1 VEGVDRGAVAGR
13 YRNVHGTVEPAFA
26 ADPKI
31 RLAICPEA
39 GGRAVVLV
47 LLHFRDEHVPERC
60 ECLGIKRR
68 GSRIIRHREA
78 DVIDHASSSS
88 AVHAA

>member
-13 YRNVHGTVEPAFA
+13 YRNV
-26 ADPKI
+26 PKI

-88 AVHAA
+88 VVHAA